1 MGVFNYGGNV
11 VKLES
16 IRPLV
21 KRLLGSQERPVIVQG
36 DEGADFGS
44 VLRVVDEA
52 KLAGAQSG
60 SLATEPISQS

>member
-44 VLRVVDEA
+44 VLRVVSD
-52 KLAGAQSG
+52 S
-60 SLATEPISQS
+60 